1 MPESLLSWTAVLAGA
16 GLGAI
21 YFGGLWWTVR
31 RAASFRR
38 PVLSMLVSVWL
49 RMSVALGGFYVV
61 AGGNWKRLLL
71 CLLGFVVARVVVT
84 WLARSPTPSGA
95 ATATEVLHAP

>member
-1 MPESLLSWTAVLAGA
+1 MPESVLLWIALLAGG

-31 RAASFRR
+31 HAASFRR
-38 PVLSMLVSVWL
+38 PVLSVLVSVWL
-49 RMSVALGGFYVV
+49 RMSVAVGGFYVV

-71 CLLGFVVARVVVT
+71 CLFGFFVARMAAT
-84 WLARSPTPSGA
+84 WLVRTPTPSRVA
-95 ATATEVLHAP
+95 MATEILRAP